1 MSAVYKGFT
10 ISTWLAG
17 HIVCNAL
24 PQSTERWKWTVYCV
38 EPVLNRRDINIV
50 TKVRVVCLLCQK
62 CITAYVQLVLL
73 RKKKKKKK
81 GSVRRA
87 LCQERLQEK
96 FILLIKELRM
106 SFYVLTCYDCDFLRW
121 FWGFLI
127 SGWW

>member
-1 MSAVYKGFT
+1 MSAIYKGFT

-38 EPVLNRRDINIV
+38 EPVINRRDINIV

-73 RKKKKKKK
+73 RKKKKKK
-81 GSVRRA
+81 V
-87 LCQERLQEK
+87 CQK
-96 FILLIKELRM
+96 
-106 SFYVLTCYDCDFLRW
+106 SFVPRKIAREIYTPH
-121 FWGFLI
+121 
-127 SGWW
+127 